1 MAPRQGFIPNRRVI
15 RSILRDDPGVGAAL
29 DAIADPAAA
38 SAGGEVRAYKTDR
51 QVRSIEVDADEQ
63 AVNGVATKALGAQ
76 GLTLS

>member
-1 MAPRQGFIPNRRVI
+1 MAKRAGFIPNRKVI

-38 SAGGEVRAYKTDR
+38 QSGGTVRAYKTDR
-51 QVRSIEVDADEQ
+51 QVRSLEVDADEQ
-63 AVNGVATKALGAQ
+63 AVNGAATKALGSQ

>member
-1 MAPRQGFIPNRRVI
+1 MAPRQGFIPNRKVI

-29 DAIADPAAA
+29 DAIAEPAAA
-38 SAGGEVRAYKTDR
+38 NAGGDVRAYKTDR

>member
-1 MAPRQGFIPNRRVI
+1 MAKRQGFIPNRKVI

-63 AVNGVATKALGAQ
+63 AVNGAATKALGAQ